1 YTTILFKCKQNPSLT
16 HRAFW
21 ISGRLVGCFSR
32 DVEVVPKLTF
42 SLGSSMTFGYECYS
56 LSVFLAVA
64 GTRFMI
70 PSLRPIFQISM
81 LLTALL
87 LMAPILR
94 RIFGLPSN
102 IPAANSCQISTAN
115 FRVGGHRG
123 APVVAPENTI
133 ESFEKAK
140 LSGMDLVEFDLS
152 LTKNGIVVI
161 MHDDDLMRTCGEP
174 GLIASLT
181 LEELGTKNAGK
192 TFQPFGKTVKKSS
205 PTPSFNNQV
214 DWFCCWWAQSY
225 SIALENQTASKVYH
239 IPTLEATVEY
249 CRDNNL
255 KMLFD
260 VKDSSAEMIS
270 QIVSIISSN
279 NLYGDVIVSSF
290 FPWVPYAI
298 KKIDPNIL
306 TGVTWRP
313 YFATYKDLE
322 CLVPRFSGLKHFLA
336 LLLDY
341 INKKLL
347 ESFLPQFLGVEML
360 LLYEKEIS
368 SGLVNRMKD
377 LDIQVVAWTVNDP
390 RQMLYLVDT
399 LEIPFLTDL
408 PHVYKDLKTIRME
421 MQNKIWMK
429 K

>member
-1 YTTILFKCKQNPSLT
+1 
-16 HRAFW
+16 
-21 ISGRLVGCFSR
+21 
-32 DVEVVPKLTF
+32 
-42 SLGSSMTFGYECYS
+42 MTFGYECYS

-102 IPAANSCQISTAN
+102 IPAAIKFFKD

-192 TFQPFGKTVKKSS
+192 TFQPFG
-205 PTPSFNNQV
+205 
-214 DWFCCWWAQSY
+214 
-225 SIALENQTASKVYH
+225 ALENQTASKVYH

>member
-1 YTTILFKCKQNPSLT
+1 MDIEQCTLG
-16 HRAFW
+16 
-21 ISGRLVGCFSR
+21 ISIATAGVLV
-32 DVEVVPKLTF
+32 V
-42 SLGSSMTFGYECYS
+42 M
-56 LSVFLAVA
+56 
-64 GTRFMI
+64 
-70 PSLRPIFQISM
+70 PSLRPILKIF
-81 LLTALL
+81 LL
-87 LMAPILR
+87 LIALPLMAQILR
-94 RIFGLPSN
+94 RIFALPSN
-102 IPAANSCQISTAN
+102 VPAAIEFFKG

-123 APVVAPENTI
+123 APKVAPENTI

-140 LSGMDLVEFDLS
+140 LSGMDLVEFDLT

-174 GLIASLT
+174 GLIASFT

-192 TFQPFGKTVKKSS
+192 TFQSFG
-205 PTPSFNNQV
+205 
-214 DWFCCWWAQSY
+214 
-225 SIALENQTASKVYH
+225 ALDSQTTSKVYH
-239 IPTLEATVEY
+239 IPTLEATVKY
-249 CRDNNL
+249 CRDNKL

-260 VKDSSAEMIS
+260 VKDSSPEMVS

-290 FPWVPYAI
+290 FPWVPYAV

-322 CLVPRFSGLKHFLA
+322 CCIPRFSGMKHLLA
-336 LLLDY
+336 LFLDYVNMKLLD
-341 INKKLL
+341 
-347 ESFLPQFLGVEML
+347 SFLPQFLGVEML
-360 LLYEKEIS
+360 LVYEKEIS

-399 LEIPFLTDL
+399 LHVPILTDL
-408 PHVYKDLKTIRME
+408 PHVYKDLKTIRKE
-421 MQNKIWMK
+421 MQNKARMK
-429 K
+429 N

>member
-1 YTTILFKCKQNPSLT
+1 MDNSNFPVLLLYFTMPYATLFKCTQNPSLP
-16 HRAFW
+16 HRET
-21 ISGRLVGCFSR
+21 G
-32 DVEVVPKLTF
+32 TF
-42 SLGSSMTFGYECYS
+42 MTYGYECCA
-56 LSVFLAVA
+56 LGIFLALA
-64 GTRFMI
+64 STRFMI
-70 PSLRPIFQISM
+70 QSLRPFLKISI
-81 LLTALL
+81 LLIALL
-87 LMAPILR
+87 LMAQILR

-102 IPAANSCQISTAN
+102 IPAASEFFKG

-123 APVVAPENTI
+123 APKLAPENTI

-140 LSGMDLVEFDLS
+140 LSGVDLVEFDLT

-174 GLIASLT
+174 GLIASFT

-192 TFQPFGKTVKKSS
+192 TFQSFG
-205 PTPSFNNQV
+205 
-214 DWFCCWWAQSY
+214 
-225 SIALENQTASKVYH
+225 ALDNETASKVYH
-239 IPTLEATVEY
+239 IPTLEATVKY

-260 VKDSSAEMIS
+260 VKDSSFEMVS

-290 FPWVPYAI
+290 FPWVPYI
-298 KKIDPNIL
+298 VKKIDPNIL

-322 CLVPRFSGLKHFLA
+322 CCVPRFSGLKHFLA

-341 INKKLL
+341 VSMKLL

-360 LLYEKEIS
+360 LLYEKEVS
-368 SGLVNRMKD
+368 SGLVNRMKN

-399 LEIPFLTDL
+399 LQVPFLTDL
-408 PHVYKDLKTIRME
+408 PHVYKDLNTIRME
-421 MQNKIWMK
+421 IQNKTE
-429 K
+429 

>member
-1 YTTILFKCKQNPSLT
+1 MGIEHYVLGIFVAIAGAVVAVPSLK
-16 HRAFW
+16 
-21 ISGRLVGCFSR
+21 S
-32 DVEVVPKLTF
+32 
-42 SLGSSMTFGYECYS
+42 
-56 LSVFLAVA
+56 
-64 GTRFMI
+64 
-70 PSLRPIFQISM
+70 IFKVS
-81 LLTALL
+81 LL
-87 LMAPILR
+87 LITVPLMAQILR
-94 RIFGLPSN
+94 RIFGLPPN
-102 IPAANSCQISTAN
+102 VPAASEFFKG

-123 APVVAPENTI
+123 APKVAPENTI

-140 LSGMDLVEFDLS
+140 LSGMDLVEFDLA

-174 GLIASLT
+174 GLIASFT

-192 TFQPFGKTVKKSS
+192 TFQSS
-205 PTPSFNNQV
+205 GAMDSQ
-214 DWFCCWWAQSY
+214 A
-225 SIALENQTASKVYH
+225 ASKVYH
-239 IPTLEATVEY
+239 IPTLEATVKY

-260 VKDSSAEMIS
+260 VKDGSFEMVS
-270 QIVSIISSN
+270 QIVSVISSN

-290 FPWVPYAI
+290 FPWVPYAV

-313 YFATYKDLE
+313 YVATYKDLE
-322 CLVPRFSGLKHFLA
+322 CSIPRFSGLKHFLA

-341 INKKLL
+341 VNMKLL
-347 ESFLPQFLGVEML
+347 DSFLPQFLGVEML

-368 SGLVNRMKD
+368 SGLVDRMRD

-390 RQMLYLVDT
+390 RQMLYLIDT
-399 LEIPFLTDL
+399 LQIPFLTDL

-421 MQNKIWMK
+421 MQNKDGMN
-429 K
+429 